1 MNKKKDKKMTKNDK
15 TFGEIYKA
23 LPDPPKI
30 ISPKLK
36 FIQRIASVT
45 QSSENA
51 VRMWVSGRQRPDAL
65 KQAIISKEL
74 GVPSDTLFPIS

>member
-1 MNKKKDKKMTKNDK
+1 MVKNNK

-23 LPDPPKI
+23 LPDPKRPE
-30 ISPKLK
+30 SPKLRFVRRMAAATK
-36 FIQRIASVT
+36 
-45 QSSENA
+45 SSENA

-74 GVPSDTLFPIS
+74 GIESEVLFPNN